1 MSDFEAFLLASS
13 YIDNVRMPFN
23 NQNNNSTY

>member
-13 YIDNVRMPFN
+13 YIDNVSMPFN

>member
-1 MSDFEAFLLASS
+1 MSDFEAFLLALS
-13 YIDNVRMPFN
+13 YIDKVRMPFN